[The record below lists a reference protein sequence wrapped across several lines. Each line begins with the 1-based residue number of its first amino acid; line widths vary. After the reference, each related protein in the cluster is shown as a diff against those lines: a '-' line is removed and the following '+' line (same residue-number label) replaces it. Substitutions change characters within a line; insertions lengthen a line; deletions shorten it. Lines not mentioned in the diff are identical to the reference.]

1 MILLVNGNPGS
12 AGPWAEYIKQGG
24 WDVSVSSGD
33 LPASFREEKPTAAF
47 LAPGGDPKL
56 LESLQELKVL
66 DPGLPVVVA
75 TDAPELFATASCGPF
90 SRVTCISPRSNQ
102 SSVASALSESLEAED
117 PWDPDFQYPTII
129 GMSPAIREI
138 RRKIALVSEKDV
150 AVLVTG
156 ESGTG
161 KELISRSIHCHSLR
175 RKKPLVK
182 ISCGALPDSLLES
195 EVFGYQKGAF
205 TGAYNDK
212 PGRLE
217 LSDGGTLFIDEIGD
231 LSLPLQVKFLQVL
244 EEKVFS
250 RLGGTRDKEV
260 DTRVIAATNSDLSA
274 RVDSGDFRKDLYYRL
289 GVMHIKAPALRD
301 RREDISLLAHYFL
314 FKYSTELARPAP
326 EIPKQ
331 TMDHLLAYHWP
342 GNVRELEN
350 VIRRG
355 VVMRDWS
362 FLSNEIPLTEPPP
375 PTNDPAPWSDEAIAA
390 HLSRQD
396 GTLKTLVKAYTSE
409 IEKEAIEKTLASVR
423 WNRKQAARLL
433 GVSYKTLLNRI
444 ADLNLAD
451 S

>member
-1 MILLVNGNPGS
+1 MILLVNGKPGS
-12 AGPWAEYIKQGG
+12 AGPWAEYIRKAGYE
-24 WDVSVSSGD
+24 VSESSGD
-33 LPASFREEKPTAAF
+33 LRSDFRRYKPSAAF
-47 LAPGGDPKL
+47 LSPAGDSRL
-56 LESLQELKVL
+56 LETLQELKVL
-66 DPGLPVVVA
+66 EPELPVVVA
-75 TDAPELFATASCGPF
+75 SDAPELFATASCGPF
-90 SRVTCISPRSNQ
+90 GRVRCVPPRS
-102 SSVASALSESLEAED
+102 SSLAVASALAEGLKAAD
-117 PWDPDFQYPTII
+117 PWGPELQYPAII
-129 GMSPAIREI
+129 GMSRAIKEI
-138 RRKIALVSEKDV
+138 RRKIAMVAEKDV

-161 KELISRSIHCHSLR
+161 KELISRAIHCHSLR

-182 ISCGALPDSLLES
+182 INCGALPDSLLES

-205 TGAYNDK
+205 TGAYSDK

-217 LSDGGTLFIDEIGD
+217 LADGGTLFIDEIGD
-231 LSLPLQVKFLQVL
+231 LSLALQVKFLQVL

-250 RLGGTRDKEV
+250 RLGGTLDKEV

-274 RVDSGDFRKDLYYRL
+274 RVESGEFRKDLYYRL
-289 GVMHIKAPALRD
+289 GVMHIKAPPLRD
-301 RREDISLLAHYFL
+301 RREDIPLLTRYFL
-314 FKYSTELARPAP
+314 FKYSIELARPP
-326 EIPKQ
+326 LDIPKQ
-331 TMDHLLAYHWP
+331 AMDHLVSYHWP

-350 VIRRG
+350 VIRRA

-362 FLSNEIPLTEPPP
+362 FLSNEIPLTEPASPSC
-375 PTNDPAPWSDEAIAA
+375 DLDPWSEEAIAA
-390 HLSRQD
+390 HLQN

-409 IEKEAIEKTLASVR
+409 IEREAIEKTLASVR